1 MHWKE
6 CKKHQ
11 SIYYDSAVHKRCPVC
26 VNKLLQTALFKWG
39 MVELKQFCFGYAI
52 LKWNG
57 HFLHALKPSTSQE
70 QKSKSDAEAETAYA
84 KAREIQKTIVSER
97 KELVDFIIREDI
109 LLLLPKND
117 MYAIRKRMAETLSN

>member
-1 MHWKE
+1 M
-6 CKKHQ
+6 
-11 SIYYDSAVHKRCPVC
+11 
-26 VNKLLQTALFKWG
+26 
-39 MVELKQFCFGYAI
+39 
-52 LKWNG
+52 KWNG
-57 HFLHALKPSTSQE
+57 HFLNALKPSTSQE